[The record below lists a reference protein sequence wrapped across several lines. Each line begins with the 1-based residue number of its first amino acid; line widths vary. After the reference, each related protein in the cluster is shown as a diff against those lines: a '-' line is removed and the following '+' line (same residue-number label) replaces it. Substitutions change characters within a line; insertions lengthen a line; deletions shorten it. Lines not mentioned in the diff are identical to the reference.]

1 MSADALAAAIK
12 AAVNRP
18 AGLTCAV
25 GTVRILPGNSLAE
38 VTGITV
44 EPIRVDKSS
53 WGSPFVASVAA
64 GSVNGKRVK
73 VSFAAGQA
81 IIDFVLGG

>member
-1 MSADALAAAIK
+1 MSASALAAAIK
-12 AAVNRP
+12 AQTNRP
-18 AGLTCAV
+18 QGLVSGV
-25 GTVRILPGNSLAE
+25 GTVQVQGNLAE

-44 EPIRVDKSS
+44 DPIRVDKSS
-53 WGSPFVASVAA
+53 WGSPFVASVNA

-73 VSFAAGQA
+73 VSFIAGQA

>member
-1 MSADALAAAIK
+1 MTAQSLAADIK
-12 AAVNRP
+12 AALSRP
-18 AGLTCAV
+18 GGMKDAV
-25 GTVRILPGNSLAE
+25 GTVRVMGNLAE
-38 VTGITV
+38 VSGITV

-64 GSVNGKRVK
+64 GAADGRRVK
-73 VSFAAGQA
+73 VSFASGQA